1 VRLMF
6 DPGTLPYF
14 KFFVPVFDAAAKSL
28 DVEVVSLP
36 VLSESE
42 IEPLLTGFARQPNG
56 GLLVLGGSFTRL
68 HLKEIAALAGRYQLP
83 SIASIGLAVAGGLI
97 DYGPSFD
104 LPRHYAQAAT
114 YVDRILRG
122 TKPGELPVQPPTN
135 YKFVLNLKTAKAL
148 GLTVPNGLVLAAD
161 QVIE

>member
-1 VRLMF
+1 MRLMF

-56 GLLVLGGSFTRL
+56 GLLVPGGSFTRL